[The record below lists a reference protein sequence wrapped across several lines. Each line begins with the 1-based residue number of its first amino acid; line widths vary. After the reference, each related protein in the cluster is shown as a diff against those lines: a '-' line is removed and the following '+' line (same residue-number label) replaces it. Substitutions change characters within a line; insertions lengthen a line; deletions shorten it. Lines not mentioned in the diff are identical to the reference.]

1 MQYLQNKHKSNKSC
15 NTVFRTGSFKQDVR
29 QGNSLSPLLFLICMN
44 DIFREWSLT
53 AHGGI
58 PANTNLKLDPIVF
71 ADDRVILAD
80 SEYELQ
86 LSVYNLQNI
95 AKEFNMEISAEETR
109 IMPFQGKYPV
119 RCKIYIYSKVIVK
132 VNYF

>member
-1 MQYLQNKHKSNKSC
+1 
-15 NTVFRTGSFKQDVR
+15 
-29 QGNSLSPLLFLICMN
+29 MN